1 MQLGGKIFLHFM
13 AAWLLMP
20 VALLVAQG
28 SGLAQAPGFVM
39 TIVLITSVGPL
50 QIYVNEIYA
59 PLMACYRG
67 RVGTMRLVQVGAG
80 VVFLGVWACWRMA
93 LTPVDMALVA
103 LTLLAFIGCSFE
115 TAWRTLALQAS
126 SVIGGRESF
135 VIGAIPPLIF
145 LLLVLVFQRWPAHDM
160 MMYALILLPT
170 LMQYVYTRYRWP
182 DAAPVAVSTTPAVT
196 ARSDGIFLM
205 VALVLT
211 FVAQQWKISLADLA
225 VGYAALL
232 VYLISPLC
240 SLWLI
245 VAKSRYVAQ
254 AVDPS
259 RYHPVRNF
267 WVAPAAVL
275 LTLLIPP
282 ASWWLALLMALLS
295 QALTFRFITN
305 TRQHLTMA
313 QPGLLATRQGGA
325 AV

>member
-39 TIVLITSVGPL
+39 AIVLITSVGPL

-59 PLMACYRG
+59 PLLACYRG

-115 TAWRTLALQAS
+115 TAWRTLALQAT

-135 VIGAIPPLIF
+135 VIGAIPPLVF
-145 LLLVLVFQRWPAHDM
+145 MLLVLVFQRWPASGM
-160 MMYALILLPT
+160 MMYALIVLPT

-182 DAAPVAVSTTPAVT
+182 DAASIEPTMMTVGSVT
-196 ARSDGIFLM
+196 NDRVFLM
-205 VALVLT
+205 MAVGLT

-254 AVDPS
+254 AIDRS

-267 WVAPAAVL
+267 WVAPAVVL

-282 ASWWLALLMALLS
+282 VSWWLALLMAILA

-305 TRQHLTMA
+305 TRLRLTVV
-313 QPGLLATRQGGA
+313 QPSHLATRQGA
-325 AV
+325 TAL